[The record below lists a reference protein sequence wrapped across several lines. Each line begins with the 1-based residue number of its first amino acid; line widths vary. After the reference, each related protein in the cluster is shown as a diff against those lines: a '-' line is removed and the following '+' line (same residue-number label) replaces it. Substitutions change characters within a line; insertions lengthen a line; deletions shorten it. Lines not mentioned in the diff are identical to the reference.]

1 MLWWMLLT
9 LGMWL
14 MRRVIASYAKLIDT
28 GAQGYVLVAWPRL
41 SGEAKTLAAHY
52 KMKVIEASTFEELER
67 AFTTLLD
74 GLMG

>member
-1 MLWWMLLT
+1 MLTHFFSPNYKQTTTTM
-9 LGMWL
+9 
-14 MRRVIASYAKLIDT
+14 
-28 GAQGYVLVAWPRL
+28 L

-74 GLMG
+74 GSES